1 MILIPQMDCI
11 VVHPTLAASLQLP
24 EALFLKCTCIP
35 PPPPNAHASAVF
47 RFFAFTSS
55 SYDWRNYETVICGWR
70 LTLISFTGEGK
81 RMAFLHA
88 QNTMCQRIA
97 GEGEGWRRELRTRWV
112 CDVHGR
118 VRSRVRMYGWGNR
131 GWHGGRRNGRLF
143 KKSRE
148 EAEKRRG
155 VSQETPLVFI
165 PPLPILEKRN
175 TFFVKPSTIRNWIL
189 TFTLD
194 KTQLSF
200 RPAVLRH
207 PYSAKSR
214 CFFRPSAQM
223 FF

>member
-118 VRSRVRMYGWGNR
+118 VRSRVRMREQRVTWWAKKR
-131 GWHGGRRNGRLF
+131 ASFQKKQGG
-143 KKSRE
+143 SRE
-148 EAEKRRG
+148 KKGRFA
-155 VSQETPLVFI
+155 
-165 PPLPILEKRN
+165 RN
-175 TFFVKPSTIRNWIL
+175 ST
-189 TFTLD
+189 
-194 KTQLSF
+194 SF
-200 RPAVLRH
+200 
-207 PYSAKSR
+207 YSASPHSR
-214 CFFRPSAQM
+214 KTKHFSHKTFDYSKLNPYFYAW
-223 FF
+223 